1 MTDNNQNIMLLRTMV
16 EETLAHRLKTSTDF
30 AFLAGCIQGRL
41 RQSISVSTLERI
53 WGYVEGYQT
62 IRESTLSLLAQFVGY
77 PDWQT
82 FVSDYCNVPSAQSS
96 RRILAPTL
104 EASDVPAAAMVAI
117 EWNPGRR
124 LLLCHEGEGRWRV
137 VESEKSKLCV
147 GDTFRCQRFTLNYPL
162 YLADFRHADEPPSL
176 FVVGNRGGLTR
187 AEIVNCEW

>member
-1 MTDNNQNIMLLRTMV
+1 MTDNNQNIMLLRQMV

-30 AFLAGCIQGRL
+30 AFLSGCIQGRL
-41 RQSISVSTLERI
+41 RQTISVSTLERI

-104 EASDVPAAAMVAI
+104 EAIEMPVGGRVLI

-124 LLLCHEGEGRWRV
+124 CELLHLGNARWRV
-137 VESEKSKLCV
+137 EHCEKTKLAV
-147 GDTFRCQRFTLNYPL
+147 GDTFVCHRFTLNYPL
-162 YLADFRHADEPPSL
+162 YLSDYRHADEPPSL
-176 FVVGNRGGLTR
+176 FVVGNRGGLIHVDTL
-187 AEIVNCEW
+187 